1 MMQNHSD
8 TSDRHAAAFSDGRTP
23 DNNLTPPP
31 ASTADSDRAPAT
43 AAESTGGTDREN
55 TDLSGTPG
63 TAVSGGAAPGT
74 DARAPEN
81 DSAPLSG
88 GVTETAEAGT
98 GVWQTGEEI
107 SAAAGAETAAENGE
121 GAETPAVDY
130 ADVAARDL
138 EVLRRTFPACA
149 EMDSLCRLENP
160 LRYAQLRDLGL
171 SPEEAYLATA
181 HAHTH
186 PDNRSHLTSSVPR
199 AAAGGIGM
207 TAAQLSAA
215 RELFEGLSDAE
226 LTRLYRRAM
235 S

>member
-8 TSDRHAAAFSDGRTP
+8 TSGAFAAAFSDGRTP
-23 DNNLTPPP
+23 DSNMTPPP
-31 ASTADSDRAPAT
+31 AHPADSDRTPAT
-43 AAESTGGTDREN
+43 AAESTGGIDRE
-55 TDLSGTPG
+55 DPGLSG
-63 TAVSGGAAPGT
+63 TAVSGGAAPGA
-74 DARAPEN
+74 DVRAPEN

-88 GVTETAEAGT
+88 GVTETAGT
-98 GVWQTGEEI
+98 GTAVWQTGEEI

-121 GAETPAVDY
+121 GAEAPPVDY

>member
-8 TSDRHAAAFSDGRTP
+8 TSGAYAAAFSDGRTP
-23 DNNLTPPP
+23 DNNITPPAP
-31 ASTADSDRAPAT
+31 TAGSDRTPAT
-43 AAESTGGTDREN
+43 AAESTGGIGRE
-55 TDLSGTPG
+55 DPG
-63 TAVSGGAAPGT
+63 LSGGAAPGA
-74 DARAPEN
+74 DVRAP
-81 DSAPLSG
+81 DTGSAPLSG
-88 GVTETAEAGT
+88 GVTETAETGT
-98 GVWQTGEEI
+98 AVWHTGEEI

-121 GAETPAVDY
+121 GAEAPAVDY